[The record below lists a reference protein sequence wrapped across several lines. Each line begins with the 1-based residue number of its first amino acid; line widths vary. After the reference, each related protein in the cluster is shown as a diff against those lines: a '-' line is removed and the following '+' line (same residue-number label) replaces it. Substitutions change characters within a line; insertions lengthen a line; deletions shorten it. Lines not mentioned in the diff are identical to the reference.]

1 MEFTEA
7 SKRNVFVENVT
18 DLMKVKA
25 EETDRLFGL
34 FNDYHMLYDH
44 ERANDLVPNY
54 QDSPSLANMTQKA
67 IEMLSK
73 NSENGFVLLVE
84 GGRID
89 HAHHG
94 TYVSLISTKTI
105 L

>member
-1 MEFTEA
+1 MA
-7 SKRNVFVENVT
+7 
-18 DLMKVKA
+18 VKA
-25 EETDRLFGL
+25 GQTERLLGL
-34 FNDYHMLYDH
+34 FNDYHILYDH
-44 ERANDLVPNY
+44 ERANGLIPNY

-89 HAHHG
+89 HAHHD
-94 TYVSLISTKTI
+94 TQVRFSEINVLNSFNS
-105 L
+105 